1 MRLPR
6 EFIERTSTLLGK
18 DEYEKLETAL
28 EQDSPTSIRLNARK
42 AANHSE
48 LMGSKFLS
56 DQIPWSS
63 IGYYLSDRLT
73 FTFDPLFH
81 AGCYYVQEASSM
93 FIEQVVRK
101 YVDKP
106 VIALDLC
113 AAPGGKSTHL
123 RSLLPDGS
131 LLVANEVIRNRSQI
145 LLENLVKWGH
155 PDIMVTNN
163 DPSAF
168 SSLTNFF
175 DVILADVPCS
185 GEGMF
190 RKDPGAVEEWSTDNV
205 DICWQ
210 RQRRIIADIWDCLN
224 PGGILIYSTCTYNV
238 EENEKNVCWI
248 RDEYDAD
255 VLSIND
261 IPQEWGITGNLL
273 NADFPVYRFLP
284 HKTKGEGLFMA
295 VLRKPQ
301 ENSISEPKRFI
312 DKTKKKAQK
321 PVPVPNEVK
330 AWLCRPDNYVFEI
343 TDMVITAF
351 SKRYVEEMNVIRK
364 QLKVLHGGI
373 VVGEIKGKD
382 IIPAHS
388 LVMNSEF
395 DRSAFLAYEVTYEQ
409 AISYLRKEA
418 ITLNSDI
425 SKGYVLLT
433 YKHVPIGF
441 VKNIG
446 NRANNLYPN
455 EWRIRS
461 GYLPDEIKCL

>member
-6 EFIERTSTLLGK
+6 EFIERTSALLGK

-48 LMGSKFLS
+48 LMDSKFLS

-63 IGYYLSDRLT
+63 TGYYLSDRLT

-163 DPSAF
+163 DPSDF

-210 RQRRIIADIWDCLN
+210 RQRRIIADIWDCLK
-224 PGGILIYSTCTYNV
+224 PGG
-238 EENEKNVCWI
+238 E
-248 RDEYDAD
+248 
-255 VLSIND
+255 SI
-261 IPQEWGITGNLL
+261 
-273 NADFPVYRFLP
+273 
-284 HKTKGEGLFMA
+284 
-295 VLRKPQ
+295 
-301 ENSISEPKRFI
+301 
-312 DKTKKKAQK
+312 KA
-321 PVPVPNEVK
+321 
-330 AWLCRPDNYVFEI
+330 
-343 TDMVITAF
+343 
-351 SKRYVEEMNVIRK
+351 
-364 QLKVLHGGI
+364 
-373 VVGEIKGKD
+373 
-382 IIPAHS
+382 
-388 LVMNSEF
+388 
-395 DRSAFLAYEVTYEQ
+395 
-409 AISYLRKEA
+409 
-418 ITLNSDI
+418 
-425 SKGYVLLT
+425 
-433 YKHVPIGF
+433 
-441 VKNIG
+441 
-446 NRANNLYPN
+446 
-455 EWRIRS
+455 
-461 GYLPDEIKCL
+461 

>member
-1 MRLPR
+1 M
-6 EFIERTSTLLGK
+6 
-18 DEYEKLETAL
+18 
-28 EQDSPTSIRLNARK
+28 
-42 AANHSE
+42 
-48 LMGSKFLS
+48 
-56 DQIPWSS
+56 
-63 IGYYLSDRLT
+63 
-73 FTFDPLFH
+73 
-81 AGCYYVQEASSM
+81 
-93 FIEQVVRK
+93 
-101 YVDKP
+101 
-106 VIALDLC
+106 
-113 AAPGGKSTHL
+113 
-123 RSLLPDGS
+123 
-131 LLVANEVIRNRSQI
+131 
-145 LLENLVKWGH
+145 
-155 PDIMVTNN
+155 
-163 DPSAF
+163 
-168 SSLTNFF
+168 
-175 DVILADVPCS
+175 
-185 GEGMF
+185 
-190 RKDPGAVEEWSTDNV
+190 
-205 DICWQ
+205 
-210 RQRRIIADIWDCLN
+210 
-224 PGGILIYSTCTYNV
+224 
-238 EENEKNVCWI
+238 
-248 RDEYDAD
+248 
-255 VLSIND
+255 
-261 IPQEWGITGNLL
+261 
-273 NADFPVYRFLP
+273 
-284 HKTKGEGLFMA
+284 
-295 VLRKPQ
+295 
-301 ENSISEPKRFI
+301 
-312 DKTKKKAQK
+312 
-321 PVPVPNEVK
+321 K